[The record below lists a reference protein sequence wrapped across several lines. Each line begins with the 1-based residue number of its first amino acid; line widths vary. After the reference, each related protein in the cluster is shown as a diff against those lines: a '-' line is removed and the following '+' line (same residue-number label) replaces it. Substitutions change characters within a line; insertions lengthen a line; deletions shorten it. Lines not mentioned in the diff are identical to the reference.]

1 MYEAETIV
9 ERLRCYQAKAQSGI
23 HYRKEKRKMHK
34 TVKIGTEF
42 TFRREE
48 FIFGLADLAW
58 RPDGPKKQAKA
69 NETALEQ
76 IRAAGVEILNWVN
89 DIAAAG
95 KSGKLKK
102 GNTILE
108 SVTVE
113 PGMKKHDSPFY
124 EAKKITLTLVCK
136 GKGEFCKENWT
147 VNFDLDPNCIEL
159 QAEPVPYAFYDRYK
173 EIINA
178 LFFRRES
185 CMPDPRWDVG
195 GGGHIS
201 IDLATAFG
209 NNLQCFRNFLV
220 LYADAVK
227 GDDPQYN
234 NLKLSEDIVNAPF
247 MHETGVLPA
256 FIKVINALDQP
267 APMISTIGQ
276 LAHEINTKVYTKI
289 GGTIDDPKL
298 KPTDYPHYQ
307 ALNLEHINIDAR
319 DYTTQPHEQRVEI
332 RRLEAQ
338 RCVQELLDE
347 LQVLF
352 GLLEES
358 RSGKKYSMDEAGA
371 LVLIP

>member
-1 MYEAETIV
+1 
-9 ERLRCYQAKAQSGI
+9 
-23 HYRKEKRKMHK
+23 MHN

-69 NETALEQ
+69 DETALEQ
-76 IRAAGVEILNWVN
+76 IRAAGEEITNWVN

-95 KSGKLKK
+95 KSGKFKK

-113 PGMKKHDSPFY
+113 PGRKKHESPFY

-136 GKGEFCKENWT
+136 GKGGFCKENWT

-159 QAEPVPYAFYDRYK
+159 QAEPVPYAFYDRHK
-173 EIINA
+173 EMINT

-185 CMPDPRWDVG
+185 CTPDPRWEVG

-209 NNLQCFRNFLV
+209 NNLHCFRNFLV
-220 LYADAVK
+220 LYANAVK
-227 GDDPQYN
+227 GDESRYAILRKSGDAG
-234 NLKLSEDIVNAPF
+234 NAPF
-247 MHETGVLPA
+247 LHEIGRLPA
-256 FIKVINALDQP
+256 FGEVMQTFDKMPGAL
-267 APMISTIGQ
+267 IGE
-276 LAHEINTKVYTKI
+276 LVHVINTKVYTV
-289 GGTIDDPKL
+289 IDPHIDSPDVK
-298 KPTDYPHYQ
+298 KEDYPHYQ
-307 ALNLEHINIDAR
+307 AVNLEHINTGALDHRTPAG
-319 DYTTQPHEQRVEI
+319 EQRVEM
-332 RRLEAQ
+332 RRFDAQ
-338 RCVQELLDE
+338 CCVEELLDE
-347 LQVLF
+347 LRCLF
-352 GLLEES
+352 DLLEES
-358 RSGKKYSMDEAGA
+358 RSGKKYSMDNDGK